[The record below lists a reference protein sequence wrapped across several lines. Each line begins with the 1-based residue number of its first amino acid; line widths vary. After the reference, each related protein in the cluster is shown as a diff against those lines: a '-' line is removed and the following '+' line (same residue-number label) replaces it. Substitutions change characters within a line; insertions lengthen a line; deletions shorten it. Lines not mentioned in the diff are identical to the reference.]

1 MSCGRVSI
9 GEEGLWRG
17 AGGFRC
23 LFDVAWL
30 SVSIFLLAQ
39 VGAWFARSSTGVFS
53 PIWPASGLAIA
64 AALAIGL
71 DRTLPAVY
79 LGTALSNL
87 ACGHSS
93 VFVFGQPFG
102 NVAETLI
109 GWALLRGIYR
119 VDPGFSNIRDFVRY
133 VVFGCLAGP
142 LVSAIWGVFIQY
154 RCGHLVSLR
163 LVDSMFDYWQA
174 NALGLLIFGLFFLFV
189 FRRQDFRPPTTAA
202 QYELL
207 LYCGI
212 LAMVLA
218 VLVAAKNLSSSFF
231 MPLLTVG
238 LLLALVVSWRFGL
251 RSAMLFQAMFVFLI
265 PAFVAMS
272 PGVQGSMQLFSQARL
287 QLGFPVGMAFLA
299 SFGCLLLAVFR
310 DELISLQVKFDLAME
325 SADLCVWE
333 WSESG
338 WFCHTPAWRKKFGMP
353 SDRLINDDAW
363 FKPIHPDDIGDFLES
378 FHQLK
383 FAEGEQWTHTYRM
396 KDVAGDWLWV
406 QAQARTLRRNADN
419 GVAVLAGV
427 TRDISEERRAVQT
440 KIAAI
445 ESEAE
450 LKTLR
455 SQLNPHFLFNALN
468 SVRALIGRHD
478 ERARTMITS
487 LSNLLR
493 DLLSARD
500 DRVQSVS
507 KEIEIVKAYLEIESI
522 RFGDRLKY
530 KIECEPDI
538 YSRRLPCM
546 VLLTLVEN
554 AVKHGISQLEAGGL
568 IEVSVSRDPADD
580 RLRASVINDGA
591 LGGPSGG
598 HAVGSSGGFGLTNTR
613 RRIALMAGA
622 HGTLNVFEIPGP
634 RVEAVAIFPS
644 DARRLPV

>member
-1 MSCGRVSI
+1 MIQFMSSGTTSI
-9 GEEGLWRG
+9 RDDSSGNG
-17 AGGFRC
+17 AGILRG

-30 SVSIFLLAQ
+30 SIAIFLLAQ
-39 VGAWFARSSTGVFS
+39 AGAWFARSSTGIFS

-64 AALAIGL
+64 AALVIGL

-87 ACGHSS
+87 ASGFSLL
-93 VFVFGQPFG
+93 FVSAQPFG

-109 GWALLRGIYR
+109 GWALLRGIYN
-119 VDPGFSNIRDFVRY
+119 VDPGFSSIRDFVRF
-133 VVFGCLAGP
+133 VIFGCLAGP
-142 LVSAIWGVFIQY
+142 LISAIWSVAIQWWSN
-154 RCGHLVSLR
+154 GFVSL
-163 LVDSMFDYWQA
+163 LLIDATFDYWQA

-189 FRRQDFRPPTTAA
+189 FRRQDFRPATTAA

-212 LAMVLA
+212 LAA
-218 VLVAAKNLSSSFF
+218 VLGVLVRVKDLSPSFF

-251 RSAMLFQAMFVFLI
+251 RTAMLFQALFVFLI

-272 PGVQGSMQLFSQARL
+272 PEHQGPMQLFSRART
-287 QLGFPVGMAFLA
+287 QLGFPVGMAFIA

-310 DELISLQVKFDLAME
+310 DELISLQIKFDLAME

-333 WSESG
+333 WSEAG
-338 WFCHTPAWRKKFGMP
+338 WFCHTPAWRKKFVFP
-353 SDRLINDDAW
+353 SDHLINDADW
-363 FKPIHPDDIGDFLES
+363 FKPVHPDDIEGFLES

-383 FAEGEQWTHTYRM
+383 FAEGEQWSHTYRM
-396 KDVAGDWLWV
+396 RDAAGDWLWV
-406 QAQARTLRRNADN
+406 QSQARTLRRTADN

-478 ERARTMITS
+478 ERARAMITS
-487 LSNLLR
+487 LSKLLR
-493 DLLSARD
+493 DLLSTRD

-507 KEIEIVKAYLEIESI
+507 KEIEIVKAYLEIEGI
-522 RFGDRLKY
+522 RFGERLKY
-530 KIECEPDI
+530 KIECDPEVC
-538 YSRRLPCM
+538 SRRLPGM
-546 VLLTLVEN
+546 ILLTLVEN
-554 AVKHGISQLEAGGL
+554 AVKHGISQIEAGGS
-568 IEVSVSRDPADD
+568 IEVRVVRDPEDD
-580 RLRASVINDGA
+580 SLRASVTNDGA
-591 LGGPSGG
+591 LGGP
-598 HAVGSSGGFGLTNTR
+598 SGGFGLTNTR
-613 RRIALMAGA
+613 RRIALVAGGQ
-622 HGTLNVFEIPGP
+622 GTLDIAEIPGP